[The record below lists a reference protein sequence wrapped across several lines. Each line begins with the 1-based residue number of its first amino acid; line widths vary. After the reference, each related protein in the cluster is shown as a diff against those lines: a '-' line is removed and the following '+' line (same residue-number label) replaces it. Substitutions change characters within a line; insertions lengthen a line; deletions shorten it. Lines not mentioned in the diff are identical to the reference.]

1 MPITSQ
7 LLFQKDEKVT
17 KIYATR
23 PLEIDRQKLRETLA
37 ELARRGRVTNRDER
51 LLECLRELN
60 VLSLDQIWRLFWPRA
75 KEITAYNRLYFLM
88 KHHLLSGARVPATE
102 MREWGLP
109 VRKVYALGPG
119 GWLWLKEEVSRT
131 LATRHLRR
139 EQVLHDLLVAE
150 LYVRLAEAVQQ
161 RGAAWGITWAGEQ
174 AASFYG
180 NGDTPLISPDG
191 LAIIRQQRGE
201 KVAALPFFIEFD
213 KGREAHGR
221 PSSDWGRK
229 VHGYN
234 RFYGG
239 NWKMHPQL
247 HDAPTF
253 PWVVVITHGAQRLLN
268 LAQAIRKHRQAP
280 VRYYLALWADLLAA
294 ADVLGAPAW
303 LILAQEDQV
312 IGLKQDKRQPLLPGN
327 GEVNGEP
334 AADQKPDLAQ
344 PEPDRVGT
352 ESQA

>member
-7 LLFQKDEKVT
+7 LLLQQDEKVQ

-23 PLEIDRQKLRETLA
+23 PAGIDRQKVRENLA
-37 ELARRGRVTNRDER
+37 DLARRGRITNRDER
-51 LLECLRELN
+51 LFECLRELN
-60 VLSLDQIWRLFWPRA
+60 VLSLDQVWRLFWPRA
-75 KEITAYNRLYFLM
+75 KEVTAYNRLYFLM

-109 VRKVYALGPG
+109 VRKVYALGIG

-131 LATRHLRR
+131 LSTRHLRR

-161 RGAAWGITWAGEQ
+161 RGQSWSITWAGEQ
-174 AASFYG
+174 AASFYEKG
-180 NGDTPLISPDG
+180 NSPIIAPDG
-191 LAIIRQQRGE
+191 LAVIRQQRGE
-201 KVAALPFFIEFD
+201 KLAALPLFVEFD

-234 RFYGG
+234 RFATG

-247 HDAPTF
+247 SDSPSF
-253 PWVVVITHGAQRLLN
+253 PWVVVVTHGAQRLLN
-268 LAQAIRKHRQAP
+268 LAQAIKQHRQEP
-280 VRYYLALWADLLAA
+280 VLYYLALWQDLVA
-294 ADVLGAPAW
+294 GANLLTVPAW
-303 LILAQEDQV
+303 LIITPEGQVMGQARDQ
-312 IGLKQDKRQPLLPGN
+312 RYPLLPLADGQ
-327 GEVNGEP
+327 EEP
-334 AADQKPDLAQ
+334 ARENSA
-344 PEPDRVGT
+344 G
-352 ESQA
+352 

>member
-7 LLFQKDEKVT
+7 LLLQKDEKVT

-23 PLEIDRQKLRETLA
+23 PVGIDRQKVRETLA
-37 ELARRGRVTNRDER
+37 DLARRGRITNRDER
-51 LLECLRELN
+51 LFECLRELN
-60 VLSLDQIWRLFWPRA
+60 VLSLDQIWRLFWPQA

-109 VRKVYALGPG
+109 VRKVYALGIG

-131 LATRHLRR
+131 LSTRHLRR

-150 LYVRLAEAVQQ
+150 LYVRLAEGVQQ
-161 RGAAWGITWAGEQ
+161 RGQAWNITWAGEQ

-180 NGDTPLISPDG
+180 NGDTPIIAPDG

-201 KVAALPFFIEFD
+201 KIAALPIFVEFD

-234 RFYGG
+234 RFFSG

-247 HDAPTF
+247 HDAPAF
-253 PWVVVITHGAQRLLN
+253 PWVAVITHGAQRLLN
-268 LAQAIRKHRQAP
+268 LAQAIKKHRREA
-280 VRYYLALWADLLAA
+280 VVYYLALWQDLRDSSDILT
-294 ADVLGAPAW
+294 APAW
-303 LILAQEDQV
+303 LIVTVEGQVVGKSRDQRYPILPPDSESKELAQEN
-312 IGLKQDKRQPLLPGN
+312 P
-327 GEVNGEP
+327 ETEP
-334 AADQKPDLAQ
+334 IK
-344 PEPDRVGT
+344 
-352 ESQA
+352 

>member
-7 LLFQKDEKVT
+7 LLLQKDEKVQ

-23 PLEIDRQKLRETLA
+23 PAGVNRQQVKETLA
-37 ELARRGRVTNRDER
+37 DLARRGRITNRDER
-51 LLECLRELN
+51 LFECLRELN
-60 VLSLDQIWRLFWPRA
+60 VLSLNQIWRLFWPQA

-88 KHHLLSGARVPATE
+88 KQQLLSGARVPTAE

-109 VRKVYALGPG
+109 VRKVYALGLG

-131 LATRHLRR
+131 ISTRHLRR

-161 RGAAWGITWAGEQ
+161 RGSAWSITWAGEL
-174 AASFYG
+174 AAGFYG
-180 NGDTPLISPDG
+180 QGDTPIIAPDG
-191 LAIIRQQRGE
+191 LAIIRQQRGQ
-201 KVAALPFFIEFD
+201 KLAALPAFIEFD

-234 RFYGG
+234 RFQAG

-247 HDAPTF
+247 HDSPSF
-253 PWVVVITHGAQRLLN
+253 PWVAVITHGPQRLLN
-268 LAQAIRKHRQAP
+268 LAQAIKKHRQAP
-280 VRYYLALWADLLAA
+280 IIYYLALWQDLRDSADILT
-294 ADVLGAPAW
+294 APAW
-303 LILAQEDQV
+303 LIVTPEGQVAGRERDQ
-312 IGLKQDKRQPLLPGN
+312 RYPLLPQT
-327 GEVNGEP
+327 
-334 AADQKPDLAQ
+334 D
-344 PEPDRVGT
+344 
-352 ESQA
+352 ESDPGSDGQTQENPGDDPMN